1 MFSHVMV
8 GSNDLERSKRFYDA
22 LFEKPG
28 RQDDK
33 GRLSYGRRGSVFMVS
48 MPIDG
53 EPATYAN
60 GSTIGFTYDTPEEV
74 DAWQKRGTEAGGQAI
89 EDRAREEVDK
99 QVEKGK
105 QRVNDEIDKGQKRI
119 EDEVTNAQDRVSQGV
134 DDAQK
139 EAEKRAGGGQ

>member
-1 MFSHVMV
+1 M
-8 GSNDLERSKRFYDA
+8 RKRLAILLAVA
-22 LFEKPG
+22 LMP
-28 RQDDK
+28 
-33 GRLSYGRRGSVFMVS
+33 LSGAV
-48 MPIDG
+48 
-53 EPATYAN
+53 AC
-60 GSTIGFTYDTPEEV
+60 
-74 DAWQKRGTEAGGQAI
+74 GQAI